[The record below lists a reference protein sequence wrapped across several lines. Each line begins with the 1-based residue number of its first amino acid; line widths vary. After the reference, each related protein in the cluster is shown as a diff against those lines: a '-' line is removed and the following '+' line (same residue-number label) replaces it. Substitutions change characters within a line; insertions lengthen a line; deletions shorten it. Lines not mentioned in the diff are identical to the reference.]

1 MERVKRKSF
10 VMYTEYLEQTAILS
24 DEECGKLFRAIL
36 VYAGTGAESDL
47 TGLSALA
54 FGFIRGDLD
63 RNFDKYDELSA
74 RRREAGRAGGR
85 KRVENLAK
93 SECGN
98 PVEKSVES
106 VDDAQVSPEDQSSKT
121 SKCLENGK
129 QNKQMLEKSQANA
142 SYNDNDNVNVND
154 NVNDNDNVNV
164 NVNVND
170 NVTPLSPAVFKTDGQ
185 DGGAAE
191 AYKETVLNH
200 PEEGTGGLYPSLED
214 VRSYCRSR
222 NSPVDPDRF
231 WKYHNDRNWMLGGK
245 AVGDW
250 RALLRKW
257 EERETQKSPSDAGS
271 ITSALREKYGGKPSE
286 PERSYDLDEF
296 VALAMNHKFDE

>member
-54 FGFIRGDLD
+54 FGFIRSDLD
-63 RNFDKYDELSA
+63 RNFDKYDEISA

-142 SYNDNDNVNVND
+142 SYNENENENENENGNVND
-154 NVNDNDNVNV
+154 NV
-164 NVNVND
+164 
-170 NVTPLSPAVFKTDGQ
+170 SPTVSAILTEDGQ
-185 DGGAAE
+185 DGAAAE
-191 AYKETVLNH
+191 AETVPNDFGD
-200 PEEGTGGLYPSLED
+200 GTGGVPSLED
-214 VRSYCRSR
+214 VRSYCGLR

-257 EERETQKSPSDAGS
+257 EERETAKPPSDAGA